1 MDEMGRK
8 IVSAFTKSLKSKKNV
23 DGLWEIS
30 AEFYK

>member
-8 IVSAFTKSLKSKKNV
+8 IVSAFTKSFKSKKNV